1 MTDFFKIINLVLL
14 TLPEVQDVMEVM
26 GKRSYGRT
34 GGRLMALALSV
45 FVFASWA
52 TVQPGVAQDAVHKF
66 TVVNVLFE
74 GSKMFVPSVLAVSKG
89 EKVSVTVINN
99 IPGDPPNH
107 GFAIPAFEVE
117 TVVNR
122 GEKKTVEFTADK
134 AGIFD
139 IRCHLHPAHVHG
151 QLIVED

>member
-1 MTDFFKIINLVLL
+1 MA
-14 TLPEVQDVMEVM
+14 Q
-26 GKRSYGRT
+26 RSYWRIWG
-34 GGRLMALALSV
+34 LALSLV
-45 FVFASWA
+45 IFVSWA
-52 TVQPGVAQDAVHKF
+52 TPLAAQDAVRKF
-66 TVVNVLFE
+66 TVVNVLYE
-74 GSKMFVPSVLAVSKG
+74 GSKMFLPSVLAVSQG
-89 EKVSVTVINN
+89 DTVSVTVINN

-117 TVVNR
+117 TVVNH

-139 IRCHLHPAHVHG
+139 IRCQLHPAHVHG

>member
-1 MTDFFKIINLVLL
+1 MKL
-14 TLPEVQDVMEVM
+14 M
-26 GKRSYGRT
+26 YGRT
-34 GGRLMALALSV
+34 VRRALVLSLLVWALA
-45 FVFASWA
+45 
-52 TVQPGVAQDAVHKF
+52 QPGAAQETGAVPKTF

-89 EKVSVTVINN
+89 DRVSVTVINN
-99 IPGDPPNH
+99 IPGEPPNH

-122 GEKKTVEFTADK
+122 GEKKTLEFTADK

-139 IRCHLHPAHVHG
+139 IQCQLHPAHLHG
-151 QLIVED
+151 QLIVAE

>member
-1 MTDFFKIINLVLL
+1 
-14 TLPEVQDVMEVM
+14 MEVM
-26 GKRSYGRT
+26 ARRLYWRT
-34 GGRLMALALSV
+34 CGLALSLV
-45 FVFASWA
+45 IFVSWA
-52 TVQPGVAQDAVHKF
+52 APQPGTAQDAARKF
-66 TVVNVLFE
+66 TVVNVLYE
-74 GSKMFVPSVLAVSKG
+74 GSKMFLPSVLAVSKG
-89 EKVSVTVINN
+89 DTVSVTVINN

-117 TVVNR
+117 TVVNH

-139 IRCHLHPAHVHG
+139 IRCQLHPAHVHG

>member
-1 MTDFFKIINLVLL
+1 
-14 TLPEVQDVMEVM
+14 MEVM
-26 GKRSYGRT
+26 AKRSYWRT
-34 GGRLMALALSV
+34 CGLALSLV
-45 FVFASWA
+45 ILVSWA
-52 TVQPGVAQDAVHKF
+52 TPLAAQDAVRKF
-66 TVVNVLFE
+66 TVVNVLYE
-74 GSKMFVPSVLAVSKG
+74 GSKMFLPSVLAVSQG
-89 EKVSVTVINN
+89 DTVSVTVINN

-117 TVVNR
+117 TVVNH

-139 IRCHLHPAHVHG
+139 IRCQLHPAHVHG

>member
-1 MTDFFKIINLVLL
+1 
-14 TLPEVQDVMEVM
+14 MEVM
-26 GKRSYGRT
+26 AKRSYWRT
-34 GGRLMALALSV
+34 CGLALSLV
-45 FVFASWA
+45 IFVSWA
-52 TVQPGVAQDAVHKF
+52 TPQPGTAQDAVRKF
-66 TVVNVLFE
+66 TVVNVLYE
-74 GSKMFVPSVLAVSKG
+74 GSKMFLPSVLAVSEG
-89 EKVSVTVINN
+89 DTVSVTVINN

-117 TVVNR
+117 TVVNH

-139 IRCHLHPAHVHG
+139 IRCQLHPAHVHG

>member
-1 MTDFFKIINLVLL
+1 
-14 TLPEVQDVMEVM
+14 MEVM
-26 GKRSYGRT
+26 AKRSYWRT
-34 GGRLMALALSV
+34 CGLALSLV
-45 FVFASWA
+45 IFVSWA
-52 TVQPGVAQDAVHKF
+52 MPKLVAAQDAVRKF
-66 TVVNVLFE
+66 TVVNVLYE
-74 GSKMFVPSVLAVSKG
+74 GSKMFLPSVLAVSQG
-89 EKVSVTVINN
+89 DKVSVTVINN

-117 TVVNR
+117 TVVNH

-139 IRCHLHPAHVHG
+139 IRCQLHPAHVHG

>member
-1 MTDFFKIINLVLL
+1 
-14 TLPEVQDVMEVM
+14 MEVM
-26 GKRSYGRT
+26 ATRSYWRI
-34 GGRLMALALSV
+34 GGLALSLV
-45 FVFASWA
+45 IFVSWA
-52 TVQPGVAQDAVHKF
+52 TPLAAQDAVRKF
-66 TVVNVLFE
+66 TVVNVLYE
-74 GSKMFVPSVLAVSKG
+74 GSKMFLPSVLAVSQG
-89 EKVSVTVINN
+89 DTVSVTVINN

-117 TVVNR
+117 TVVNH

-139 IRCHLHPAHVHG
+139 IRCQLHPAHVHG

>member
-1 MTDFFKIINLVLL
+1 
-14 TLPEVQDVMEVM
+14 MEEM
-26 GKRSYGRT
+26 AKRSYWRT
-34 GGRLMALALSV
+34 CGLALSLV
-45 FVFASWA
+45 IFVAWA
-52 TVQPGVAQDAVHKF
+52 TPLAAQDAVRKF
-66 TVVNVLFE
+66 TVVNVLYE
-74 GSKMFVPSVLAVSKG
+74 GSKMFLPSVLAVSQG
-89 EKVSVTVINN
+89 DTVSVTVINN

-117 TVVNR
+117 TVVNH

-139 IRCHLHPAHVHG
+139 IRCQLHPAHVHG

>member
-1 MTDFFKIINLVLL
+1 
-14 TLPEVQDVMEVM
+14 MEVM
-26 GKRSYGRT
+26 AQRSYWRT
-34 GGRLMALALSV
+34 CGLAALSLV
-45 FVFASWA
+45 IFVAWA
-52 TVQPGVAQDAVHKF
+52 TPLAAQDAVRKF
-66 TVVNVLFE
+66 TVVNVLYE
-74 GSKMFVPSVLAVSKG
+74 GSKMFLPSVLAVSQG
-89 EKVSVTVINN
+89 DTVSVTVINN

-117 TVVNR
+117 TVVNH

-139 IRCHLHPAHVHG
+139 IRCQLHPAHVHG

>member
-1 MTDFFKIINLVLL
+1 
-14 TLPEVQDVMEVM
+14 MEVM
-26 GKRSYGRT
+26 AKRSYWRI
-34 GGRLMALALSV
+34 GGLALSLV
-45 FVFASWA
+45 IFVSWA
-52 TVQPGVAQDAVHKF
+52 TPLAAQDAVRKF
-66 TVVNVLFE
+66 TVVNVLYE
-74 GSKMFVPSVLAVSKG
+74 GSKMFLPSVLAVSQG
-89 EKVSVTVINN
+89 DTVSVTVINN

-117 TVVNR
+117 TVVNH

-139 IRCHLHPAHVHG
+139 IRCQLHPAHVHG

>member
-1 MTDFFKIINLVLL
+1 MK
-14 TLPEVQDVMEVM
+14 VMAQ
-26 GKRSYGRT
+26 RSYWRT
-34 GGRLMALALSV
+34 CGLALSLV
-45 FVFASWA
+45 IFVSWA
-52 TVQPGVAQDAVHKF
+52 TPLAAQDAVRKF
-66 TVVNVLFE
+66 TVVNVLYE
-74 GSKMFVPSVLAVSKG
+74 GSKMFLPSVLAVSQG
-89 EKVSVTVINN
+89 DTVSVTVINN

-117 TVVNR
+117 TVVNH

-139 IRCHLHPAHVHG
+139 IRCQLHPAHVHG

>member
-1 MTDFFKIINLVLL
+1 
-14 TLPEVQDVMEVM
+14 MEVM
-26 GKRSYGRT
+26 GKRSYWRT
-34 GGRLMALALSV
+34 CGRLITLALSV
-45 FVFASWA
+45 LAFASWV
-52 TVQPGVAQDAVHKF
+52 TPGAAQDAVHKF

-122 GEKKTVEFTADK
+122 GEKKTLEFTADK

-139 IRCHLHPAHVHG
+139 IRCQLHPAHVHG
-151 QLIVED
+151 QLIVEE

>member
-1 MTDFFKIINLVLL
+1 
-14 TLPEVQDVMEVM
+14 MEVM
-26 GKRSYGRT
+26 DKRSYWRT
-34 GGRLMALALSV
+34 CGLALSLV
-45 FVFASWA
+45 IFVSWA
-52 TVQPGVAQDAVHKF
+52 TPLAAQDAVRKF
-66 TVVNVLFE
+66 TVVNVLYE
-74 GSKMFVPSVLAVSKG
+74 GSKMFLPSVLAVSQG
-89 EKVSVTVINN
+89 DTVSVTVINN

-117 TVVNR
+117 TVVNH

-139 IRCHLHPAHVHG
+139 IRCQLHPAHVHG

>member
-1 MTDFFKIINLVLL
+1 
-14 TLPEVQDVMEVM
+14 MEVM
-26 GKRSYGRT
+26 AKRSYWRT
-34 GGRLMALALSV
+34 CGLALSLV
-45 FVFASWA
+45 IFFAWA
-52 TVQPGVAQDAVHKF
+52 TPLAAQDAVRKF
-66 TVVNVLFE
+66 TVVNVLYE
-74 GSKMFVPSVLAVSKG
+74 GSKMFLPSVLAVSQG
-89 EKVSVTVINN
+89 DTVSVTVINN

-117 TVVNR
+117 TVVNH

-139 IRCHLHPAHVHG
+139 IRCQLHPAHVHG

>member
-1 MTDFFKIINLVLL
+1 
-14 TLPEVQDVMEVM
+14 MEVM
-26 GKRSYGRT
+26 AKRSYWRT
-34 GGRLMALALSV
+34 CGLALS
-45 FVFASWA
+45 FVIFVSWA
-52 TVQPGVAQDAVHKF
+52 TPLAAQDAVRKF
-66 TVVNVLFE
+66 TVVNVLYE
-74 GSKMFVPSVLAVSKG
+74 GSKMFLPSVLAVSEG
-89 EKVSVTVINN
+89 DTVSVTVINN

-117 TVVNR
+117 TVVNH

-139 IRCHLHPAHVHG
+139 IRCQLHPAHVHG

>member
-1 MTDFFKIINLVLL
+1 
-14 TLPEVQDVMEVM
+14 MEVM
-26 GKRSYGRT
+26 AKRSYWRT
-34 GGRLMALALSV
+34 CGLALSLV
-45 FVFASWA
+45 LCVSWA
-52 TVQPGVAQDAVHKF
+52 TPLAAQDAVRKF
-66 TVVNVLFE
+66 TVVNVLYE
-74 GSKMFVPSVLAVSKG
+74 GSKMFLPSVLAVSQG
-89 EKVSVTVINN
+89 DTVSVTVINN

-117 TVVNR
+117 TVVNH

-139 IRCHLHPAHVHG
+139 IRCQLHPAHVHG

>member
-1 MTDFFKIINLVLL
+1 
-14 TLPEVQDVMEVM
+14 MEVM
-26 GKRSYGRT
+26 AQRSYWRT
-34 GGRLMALALSV
+34 CGLALSLMI
-45 FVFASWA
+45 FVSWA
-52 TVQPGVAQDAVHKF
+52 TPVAAQDAVRKF
-66 TVVNVLFE
+66 TVVNVLYE
-74 GSKMFVPSVLAVSKG
+74 GSKMFLPSVLAVSQG
-89 EKVSVTVINN
+89 DTVSVTVINN

-117 TVVNR
+117 TVVNH

-139 IRCHLHPAHVHG
+139 IRCQLHPAHVHG

>member
-1 MTDFFKIINLVLL
+1 
-14 TLPEVQDVMEVM
+14 MEVM
-26 GKRSYGRT
+26 AQRSYWRIWG
-34 GGRLMALALSV
+34 LALSLVV
-45 FVFASWA
+45 FVSWA
-52 TVQPGVAQDAVHKF
+52 MPKLVAAQDAVRKF
-66 TVVNVLFE
+66 TVVNVLYE
-74 GSKMFVPSVLAVSKG
+74 GSKMFLPSVLAVSQG
-89 EKVSVTVINN
+89 DTVSVTVINN

-117 TVVNR
+117 TVVNH

-139 IRCHLHPAHVHG
+139 IRCQLHPAHVHG

>member
-1 MTDFFKIINLVLL
+1 
-14 TLPEVQDVMEVM
+14 MEVM
-26 GKRSYGRT
+26 AKRSYWRT
-34 GGRLMALALSV
+34 CGLALSLV
-45 FVFASWA
+45 IFVSWA
-52 TVQPGVAQDAVHKF
+52 MPKLVAAQDAVRKF
-66 TVVNVLFE
+66 TVVNVLYE
-74 GSKMFVPSVLAVSKG
+74 GSKMFLPSVLAVSQG
-89 EKVSVTVINN
+89 DTVSVTVINN

-117 TVVNR
+117 TVVNH

-139 IRCHLHPAHVHG
+139 IRCQLHPAHVHG